1 MPVVWIVLTLLVT
14 LGSVGGVGF
23 AISTSEE
30 AGKTAALVA
39 AFPLAFCWSALLA
52 ALGLQLFKKGGT
64 GVRVGLPLGCGFLG
78 ALVFFGLVAGF
89 LLVIF
94 PQL

>member
-14 LGSVGGVGF
+14 LGSAGGVGF

-64 GVRVGLPLGCGFLG
+64 GVRVGLPLGCGFFG